1 LFSAHFFL
9 SFSHRCY
16 LFFRE
21 GVTKNRNKFKARVYI
36 AGPRKNVPGRHHH
49 VGTFDTPKEAALAY
63 DRAAIQAQR
72 PQDTLNFPATKTMET
87 YTFKNFP
94 ELYTKEDLENIAKRK
109 NYTFEELL
117 QKNPSIKLSNH
128 LQGAPNPSKT
138 MKKTMKKT
146 PQKTK
151 MQRIFEEFKAK
162 QKRIPRCKVCNHKHD
177 PGDEICSKWCYSN
190 GSRCGCTYQGES
202 SSSLTAVQKY
212 WRRKN
217 HQNQFDPI
225 IRRKGK
231 HAPDPAK
238 NPADAAAEIFRRN
251 YEENKRRREKTEE
264 DPLNWKVG
272 KQVFVYRRYQ
282 DDWMPAIVHQRARTG
297 WDGIGIEIVVKW
309 LSDGTTLHLCNLR
322 DPWTC
327 SHEQLLE
334 DKKRIRI
341 TDPTEKKKRKD
352 KGKQCL
358 IEDCKAF
365 TKGNRSHH
373 CKKCGAEF
381 PAKSKRKAYVLTG
394 KRKRSTTENE
404 RLRMEQE
411 NESKKRKR
419 TRTKQTDAGQQNEE
433 EEEDD
438 DDDDDDDEEEEDDS
452 DNKEDDID
460 KPLKYKGVQKKGK
473 RYKAQISVNG
483 KTQALGTFD
492 TSKEAAKAYDLAY
505 IQAGRSTT
513 KLNFLDQVPKNYKP
527 KKKKLKK

>member
-1 LFSAHFFL
+1 
-9 SFSHRCY
+9 
-16 LFFRE
+16 
-21 GVTKNRNKFKARVYI
+21 
-36 AGPRKNVPGRHHH
+36 
-49 VGTFDTPKEAALAY
+49 
-63 DRAAIQAQR
+63 
-72 PQDTLNFPATKTMET
+72 M
-87 YTFKNFP
+87 
-94 ELYTKEDLENIAKRK
+94 
-109 NYTFEELL
+109 
-117 QKNPSIKLSNH
+117 
-128 LQGAPNPSKT
+128 
-138 MKKTMKKT
+138 
-146 PQKTK
+146 
-151 MQRIFEEFKAK
+151 
-162 QKRIPRCKVCNHKHD
+162 
-177 PGDEICSKWCYSN
+177 
-190 GSRCGCTYQGES
+190 
-202 SSSLTAVQKY
+202 
-212 WRRKN
+212 
-217 HQNQFDPI
+217 
-225 IRRKGK
+225 
-231 HAPDPAK
+231 
-238 NPADAAAEIFRRN
+238 
-251 YEENKRRREKTEE
+251 
-264 DPLNWKVG
+264 
-272 KQVFVYRRYQ
+272 
-282 DDWMPAIVHQRARTG
+282 
-297 WDGIGIEIVVKW
+297 
-309 LSDGTTLHLCNLR
+309 SDGTTLRLCNLHNPF
-322 DPWTC
+322 DEVST
-327 SHEQLLE
+327 EQLLE

>member
-1 LFSAHFFL
+1 
-9 SFSHRCY
+9 
-16 LFFRE
+16 
-21 GVTKNRNKFKARVYI
+21 
-36 AGPRKNVPGRHHH
+36 VPGRHHH
-49 VGTFDTPKEAALAY
+49 VGTFETPKEAALAY